1 MEQYKLW
8 EVPTSIVDRMEY
20 MDPLTCDCDKCRPC
34 DMVSWARVAMEAELL
49 KDDPRY
55 KTLSCAWRV

>member
-1 MEQYKLW
+1 M
-8 EVPTSIVDRMEY
+8 
-20 MDPLTCDCDKCRPC
+20 TCDCDKCRPC